1 MGEKWEREKA
11 EMSEDQKEDL
21 DRLRQQFES
30 KNKKMLKEQELLVTT
45 V

>member
-11 EMSEDQKEDL
+11 ELSEDQKEDL
-21 DRLRQQFES
+21 DRLREQFES